1 MLASLTGVPGTS
13 IRVRY
18 TEPAFSNDVP
28 SDLDTINNVFKSP
41 PPKTQTSAERFGD
54 FDKF

>member
-41 PPKTQTSAERFGD
+41 PPKTQTIAERFGD